1 MRPRTPRGLLVLPLG
16 ALVLLTACAT
26 GGGTPPAAPAGAATS
41 AGSAPTTGAVAAATA
56 RLLQKMTVPYTP
68 ISGPMAP
75 LWIAVEQKLFEKY
88 GLEVT
93 PQFIGGS
100 SPITQAMSTGEFDIG
115 IGNGAVAALN
125 RLNGGDILII
135 GLHAPA
141 FSIDSWSRP
150 EIRTIADLRGKTI
163 GVTRFG
169 SSTHFAAIAMLASV
183 GMQPSDAVV
192 VQTGGVGE
200 SLAALLSLQIDDVM
214 LAPPQSFEAGRAG
227 FHQVAVL
234 SQLGEYGLF
243 PETGIIARE
252 AVLREPARHDAAV
265 RFLRAFAEALTL
277 ARTDPELSK
286 QAYRKY
292 TQVDDEQ
299 VLQET
304 YDYYSKF
311 FSSTLRIDEKSITN
325 LMLFLDHP
333 QAREADP
340 HLFYDN
346 TLVDEAAR

>member
-1 MRPRTPRGLLVLPLG
+1 MRLHNSRKLFLVLLG
-16 ALVLLTACAT
+16 ALVLLAACT
-26 GGGTPPAAPAGAATS
+26 GGSGSPPPPAAPIATAESAAGAA
-41 AGSAPTTGAVAAATA
+41 PPAAAPA
-56 RLLQKMTVPYTP
+56 RPLQQMTVPYTP

-115 IGNGAVAALN
+115 IGNGAVAALS

-169 SSTHFAAIAMLASV
+169 SSTHFAAIAMLASA
-183 GMQPSDAVV
+183 GMQPSDAVI

-200 SLAALLSLQIDDVM
+200 SLAALLSQQMDDVM
-214 LAPPQSFEAGRAG
+214 MAPPQSFEAGRAG

-252 AVLREPARHDAAV
+252 AVLREPARRDAAV
-265 RFLRAFAEALTL
+265 RFLRAFAEALTV
-277 ARTDPELSK
+277 ARTDAEASK
-286 QAYRKY
+286 QVYRKY
-292 TQVDDEQ
+292 TQVDDEE

-311 FSSTLRIDEKSITN
+311 FSSTLRIDEKSIAN

-340 HLFYDN
+340 KLFYDN
-346 TLVDEAAR
+346 SLVDEAAR